1 MRQLKN
7 LIVVILLLTIASVS
21 PLWSGTT
28 GKIAG
33 TVTDKKTGEP
43 LPGANIVVIETTLGT
58 TTDLD
63 GRYTI
68 LEVPPGTYDV
78 QISFVG
84 YQKIKI
90 NEVRVFIDQ
99 TARIDVALEEE
110 TIQVG
115 EVVITAERN
124 TIRPDVSTSVSSVS
138 DEEIERLPINSVISA
153 IGLQAGIRGGWSSFT
168 DGAAQPTFLTGNNPD
183 FTARGK
189 VSVQGGLNIR
199 GGDGDN
205 ILFEL
210 DGVTLRD
217 PRNNE
222 PMTRIPLSSVKE
234 ISVERGGFQ
243 AEYGQV
249 RSGVVNVVTKEGSK
263 ENYSGSFQ
271 IRYSPPAPKYWRGE
285 GIRDIL
291 DPYSYVLR
299 PFFDPA
305 VCWTGTQNGAWD
317 KYTRDQYPIFQG
329 WNKVAE
335 NLNSDN
341 NPNNDL
347 TPQAA
352 QRAFMYETRK
362 RQINDEPDFE
372 IDAGFGG
379 PIPFISKSLGD
390 LRFFTS
396 FRSNREM
403 LLFPLTRPDYR
414 DYDWTLQLTSN
425 ISKEM
430 TLRFSSLIGKQFT
443 IRHNWDAVGIYYY
456 PRFPNEIANVASAV
470 TNTYDLFGLF
480 SNFNFSLSDIS
491 HQSYAGKLTHTLGAT
506 TFYEVSI
513 EHFRRDYNT
522 RPTGLRDSLGRFE
535 IVPGFFEDSNPLGYW
550 PKDVTSVLNWGEG
563 SHYAKARD
571 NTKVNSTTIK
581 ADFTTQLNF
590 QNLIK
595 AGIEFNYNDLNFDYG
610 TINSGSQLENYL
622 DPNKGYSNRVLM
634 QVFPIRASMYVQDK
648 IEFQEFT
655 VNAGLR
661 LDYTDSQA
669 AWWDLNPF
677 DGRFFLSDNSGNI
690 NYDDTNLFPKK
701 ESEPQWQLSPRL
713 GISHPITENS
723 KLFFNY
729 GHFKQVPQYESL
741 FRIERDQ
748 TRKVTSFGDPSL
760 ILAKTIS
767 YELGYDHILFEEYL
781 LQLAA
786 FYNDITDQQDFT
798 RYTSQGTGLE
808 YTQSTSNNY
817 EDVRGFEITL
827 RKTAGLWWNGFI
839 NYTYQVRTTGHFG
852 SARIFSGKQQQANYD
867 SKTVNLYQDRPI
879 PQPYARA
886 NININSPE
894 DFGPEVLGH
903 QILGGF
909 GLNVTADWQN
919 GYWTTWNPNGLLN
932 VAYNVQARDFF
943 DVHLRLDKT
952 INIGKFGITLFIDAD
967 NVLNTLRL
975 WNTTGDQAYM
985 TSLHLPKS
993 DAYPNI
999 PGNDKV
1005 GDYREP
1011 GTEFQPL
1018 IGVDVWDPTQPPS
1031 QDLARAWYYE
1041 ISTGVYREY
1050 VNGGWKQVEQNR
1062 VDKMIEDKAY
1072 IDMPNASTFW
1082 FLNPRRF
1089 FFGLRFSFNL
1099 GE

>member
-1 MRQLKN
+1 MDMKQLIQMIS
-7 LIVVILLLTIASVS
+7 LILLLTIVSVS
-21 PLWSGTT
+21 SLWSGTT
-28 GKIAG
+28 GKLAG
-33 TVTDKKTGEP
+33 TITDKANGDA
-43 LPGANIVVIETTLGT
+43 LPGVNIIIVGTNLGAATDANGN
-58 TTDLD
+58 
-63 GRYTI
+63 YTI
-68 LEVPPGTYDV
+68 LEIPPGTYDV
-78 QISFVG
+78 QISYIG
-84 YQKIKI
+84 YRKVTV

-99 TARIDVALEEE
+99 TARIDIALEEE

-115 EVVITAERN
+115 EVIITADRT
-124 TIRPDVSTSVSSVS
+124 TIRPDVATSVTEVS
-138 DEEIERLPINSVISA
+138 DEDIKALPISNIISA

-168 DGAAQPTFLTGNNPD
+168 DGASQPLFVSGPD
-183 FTARGK
+183 ATPRGR

-205 ILFEL
+205 ILFEM

-222 PMTRIPLSSVKE
+222 PMTKIPLSSVKE

-249 RSGVVNVVTKEGSK
+249 RSGLVNVVTKEGSVSG
-263 ENYSGSFQ
+263 YSGNLQFR
-271 IRYSPPAPKYWRGE
+271 ISPPAPKYWRGE

-299 PFFDPA
+299 PFFDDA
-305 VCWTGTQNGAWD
+305 VAWTGTKNGEWD
-317 KYTRDQYPIFQG
+317 KYTRDQYPEFQG
-329 WNKVAE
+329 WNQVSQ

-341 NPNNDL
+341 DPTNDL
-347 TPQAA
+347 TPQGA
-352 QRAFMYETRK
+352 QRVFMYETRK
-362 RQINDEPDFE
+362 KQINDQPDFD

-396 FRSNREM
+396 YRSNREM

-414 DYDWTLQLTSN
+414 DYDWTLQLTSD
-425 ISKEM
+425 IAKAM
-430 TLRFSSLIGKQFT
+430 TIRFSSLIGKQFT

-456 PRFPNEIANVASAV
+456 PRFPSEIANVASGV
-470 TNTYDLFGLF
+470 NSTYDLVGLF
-480 SNFNFSLSDIS
+480 SDFNFSLSDIG
-491 HQSYAGKLTHTLGAT
+491 HQSYAAKLTHTFSPS

-522 RPTGLRDSLGRFE
+522 RPSDLRNTSAKYE
-535 IVPGFFEDSNPLGYW
+535 VVPGFFEDSNPIGYW
-550 PKDVTSVLNWGEG
+550 PGDVTTVLVGEG

-571 NTKVNSTTIK
+571 FTKVNSTTVK
-581 ADFTTQLNF
+581 ADFTAQLNF

-610 TINSGSQLENYL
+610 IINSGSQLENL
-622 DPNKGYSNRVLM
+622 QDPDKGYSNRVRLR
-634 QVFPIRASMYVQDK
+634 VYPIRAAVYLQDK
-648 IEFQEFT
+648 LEFQEFT

-661 LDYTDSQA
+661 LDYSDSKA

-677 DGRFFLSDNSGNI
+677 DRRFFLSDKTGNT
-690 NYDDTNLFPKK
+690 NYDDPNLFPKK
-701 ESEPQWQLSPRL
+701 ETESQWQFSPRL

-729 GHFKQVPQYESL
+729 GHFKQVPQYESM
-741 FRIERDQ
+741 FRVERDQ
-748 TRKVTSFGDPSL
+748 TRKVSSFGNPNL
-760 ILAKTIS
+760 VLAKTVS
-767 YELGYDHILFEEYL
+767 YELGYDHILFDEYL

-786 FYNDITDQQDFT
+786 FYNDISDQQDFT
-798 RYTSQGTGLE
+798 RYIALSTGLN

-827 RKTAGLWWNGFI
+827 RKTTGRWWSGFI

-852 SARIFSGKQQQANYD
+852 SAQMFASKQQQIEYD
-867 SKTVNLYQDRPI
+867 ARTVNLYQDRPI

-886 NININSPE
+886 NIYVFSPE
-894 DFGPEVLGH
+894 DFGPEIFGY
-903 QILGGF
+903 QIFGGI
-909 GLNVTADWQN
+909 GLNVTADWQA
-919 GYWTTWNPNGLLN
+919 GYWTTWNPNGLFD
-932 VAYNVQARDFF
+932 VAYNVQALDFF
-943 DVHLRLDKT
+943 DLHLRLDKT
-952 INIGKFGITLFIDAD
+952 INIGKFGITLFMDMD

-975 WNTTGDQAYM
+975 WNTGDQAYM
-985 TSLHLPKS
+985 ESLHFPKS
-993 DAYPNI
+993 DAYSNI
-999 PGNDKV
+999 PGDDKI
-1005 GDYREP
+1005 GNYREP
-1011 GTEFQPL
+1011 GVEFQPL
-1018 IGVDVWDPTQPPS
+1018 IGVDVWNPQNPPS
-1031 QDLARAWYYE
+1031 SDRARAWYYE
-1041 ISTGVYREY
+1041 ISSGIYRQY
-1050 VNGGWKQVEQNR
+1050 VDGQWIQVDQNR
-1062 VDKMIEDKAY
+1062 VDKMLEDKAY

-1082 FLNPRRF
+1082 FLNPRRI